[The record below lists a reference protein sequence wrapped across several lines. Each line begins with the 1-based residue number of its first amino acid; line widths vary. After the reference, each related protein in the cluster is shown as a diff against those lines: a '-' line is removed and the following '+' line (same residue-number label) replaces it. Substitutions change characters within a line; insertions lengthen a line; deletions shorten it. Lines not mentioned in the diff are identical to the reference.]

1 MVTCSRSLFSNCLT
15 IAIDSGEVMNKVES
29 PPTFSSEDHQSP
41 QRRNPSTVRRV
52 ATILAAAMV
61 LPAGG
66 MAFDGFYYSRPFVGL
81 LGLVMFVTLGIGYFL
96 ILRQVLK
103 ET

>member
-1 MVTCSRSLFSNCLT
+1 
-15 IAIDSGEVMNKVES
+15 MNTVES
-29 PPTFSSEDHQSP
+29 PPSFSSQNDQSQ
-41 QRRNPSTVRRV
+41 QRRKPSTVRRV

-81 LGLVMFVTLGIGYFL
+81 LGLAMFVMLGIGYFL

>member
-1 MVTCSRSLFSNCLT
+1 
-15 IAIDSGEVMNKVES
+15 
-29 PPTFSSEDHQSP
+29 
-41 QRRNPSTVRRV
+41 
-52 ATILAAAMV
+52 MV

-81 LGLVMFVTLGIGYFL
+81 LGLAMFVMLGIGYFL